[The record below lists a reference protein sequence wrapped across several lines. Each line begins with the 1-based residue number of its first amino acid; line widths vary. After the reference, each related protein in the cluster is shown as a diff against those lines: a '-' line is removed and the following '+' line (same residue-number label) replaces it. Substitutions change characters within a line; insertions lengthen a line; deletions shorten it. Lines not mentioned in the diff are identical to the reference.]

1 MYSDD
6 DIQYA
11 FDATQVIHEP
21 DRRIDT
27 FGTTRFE
34 FHLITELMD
43 NVGEVRVRNGIMN
56 AERPQILKPD
66 PYEDLSFEGFGEQAE
81 AFADWFKRH
90 STDLSLVQYGFS
102 FKKDGVSESLVHD
115 PYPVV
120 RDRIVERVVSKGDP
134 MSAVIYGID
143 DAWEIC
149 LLKFTVELIKG
160 SRDTNLFD
168 FKRRGLL

>member
-11 FDATQVIHEP
+11 FDATQVILEP

-56 AERPQILKPD
+56 AERPQILTPT
-66 PYEDLSFEGFGEQAE
+66 PYEDVSFDGFGEQAE

-90 STDLSLVQYGFS
+90 SPDLSMVRYGFN
-102 FKKDGVSESLVHD
+102 FKKDGVSEERVHD
-115 PYPVV
+115 PFPVV
-120 RDRIVERVVSKGDP
+120 RDRIVQRVVDSGDP
-134 MSAVIYGID
+134 MSAVIHGVD

-149 LLKFTVELIKG
+149 LLKFTTELIH
-160 SRDTNLFD
+160 SSQETNLFD
-168 FKRRGLL
+168 FKRRGLI

>member
-11 FDATQVIHEP
+11 LEATEVIHEP

-43 NVGEVRVRNGIMN
+43 SVGEVRVRNGFMN
-56 AERPQILKPD
+56 AERPKILKPD
-66 PYEDLSFEGFGEQAE
+66 PYEDLFFEGFGEQAQV
-81 AFADWFKRH
+81 FADWFKRH
-90 STDLSLVQYGFS
+90 ATDLSMVRYGFN
-102 FKKDGVSESLVHD
+102 FKKDGVTEDRVHD

-120 RDRIVERVVSKGDP
+120 RDRIVERVVRSGNP
-134 MSAVIYGID
+134 MTAVIHGVD

-149 LLKFTVELIKG
+149 LLKFTVQLIHS
-160 SRDTNLFD
+160 SRDINLFD
-168 FKRRGLL
+168 FKRRGLM

>member
-11 FDATQVIHEP
+11 LQATEVIHHP

-43 NVGEVRVRNGIMN
+43 KVGEVRVRNGVML

-66 PYEDLSFEGFGEQAE
+66 PYDDLFFEGFGEQAQ
-81 AFADWFKRH
+81 AFAEWFKRH
-90 STDLSLVQYGFS
+90 SPDLSLVRYGFN
-102 FKKDGVSESLVHD
+102 FKKDRVSESLVHD
-115 PYPVV
+115 SYPVV
-120 RDRIVERVVSKGDP
+120 RDRIVDQVVRSGDP
-134 MSAVIYGID
+134 MSVVIHGVD

-149 LLKFTVELIKG
+149 LLKFTMQLIHN
-160 SRDTNLFD
+160 SQSTNLFD
-168 FKRRGLL
+168 FKRRGLI